1 MSKKEIAENR
11 ITFDVETTEFG
22 TPERKRNRRKDLTP
36 EERKKRTK
44 KALIITAS
52 VVLVLAIFFGGCAIS
67 SAVGTKSLIKQGQSF
82 DKVEYTKEH
91 KQIVPT
97 FDKELGYY
105 VFENK
110 DGREFKVLQF
120 TDVHIG
126 GGAFSHKKDAWAMR
140 SEERR
145 VGKECR
151 SRWSPYH

>member
-22 TPERKRNRRKDLTP
+22 TPERKRKRRKDLTP

-82 DKVEYTKEH
+82 DKVEYTEH
-91 KQIVPT
+91 SQLVPT
-97 FDKELGYY
+97 FDENLGYY
-105 VFENK
+105 VFTKEE
-110 DGREFKVLQF
+110 GRDFKVLQF

-126 GGAFSHKKDAWAMR
+126 GGAFSHKKDA
-140 SEERR
+140 
-145 VGKECR
+145 
-151 SRWSPYH
+151 